1 MRLQGKISFMPTWK
15 EGDRVKVVTREVTDE
30 DRKTNRY
37 YSHMGGLVG
46 SVQNIYSDT
55 EIAIKIDT
63 EFMTKVTADVQR
75 EATMRMREKFANNI
89 SEEQR
94 KQLSKEELEFEA
106 HYVQLVQASDL
117 EKA

>member
-1 MRLQGKISFMPTWK
+1 M
-15 EGDRVKVVTREVTDE
+15 KVVTREVTED
-30 DRKTNRY
+30 DRKSNRY

-46 SVQNIYSDT
+46 TVQNIYSDS
-55 EIAIKIDT
+55 EIAVKIDT
-63 EFMTKVTADVQR
+63 EFMTRITADVQR

-94 KQLSKEELEFEA
+94 KQLSKEELEFDA
-106 HYVQLVQASDL
+106 HYVQLIQSKDL